1 MSKSAADRSARAPAD
16 PPPTAEQVAAYRQA
30 LERLMAGCLDRLAR
44 TSVPPDIEPLETWR
58 PGD

>member
-1 MSKSAADRSARAPAD
+1 MSESGADRSARTPAE
-16 PPPTAEQVAAYRQA
+16 PPPAAEQVAAYRQA

-44 TSVPPDIEPLETWR
+44 TPVPADTEPLETWR